1 MKSVTRRQTKI
12 MIVLSLLLAKT
23 TIKKVVPIKA
33 ETTSSIAVDSS
44 TTMMKMGT
52 TVDGATATRRGMAI
66 KGTAASTMAGHVGPA
81 ETTTTEEGTTMIEA
95 TATIEAT
102 VVVGTITE
110 GGLPSMRSSTKTT

>member
-12 MIVLSLLLAKT
+12 MIVLSQVLAKT
-23 TIKKVVPIKA
+23 MIKKAVPIKV

-52 TVDGATATRRGMAI
+52 TVAEATATRRGMAI
-66 KGTAASTMAGHVGPA
+66 KGTAASTMAGRVGLA
-81 ETTTTEEGTTMIEA
+81 ETTTTEEGTMIEA

-102 VVVGTITE
+102 VVEGTITE
-110 GGLPSMRSSTKTT
+110 GALPSMKSSTKTT